1 MSKKISQNNSR
12 NEPLLEITNLTIDFD
27 TADGWVRGLH
37 GVNLKVANGEILGLV
52 GESGSGKSITC
63 MAITRL
69 LGPRALLQG
78 EIRYRNRSLLNLE
91 PKEYNQIRGNEIA
104 MIFQEPMSSLNP
116 IQTIGRQ
123 IVESVGLNPQRSV
136 GTQLSKV
143 VQHYRKISGQ
153 AAWKESV
160 RLLNRV
166 GIPGSEQRMHDYP
179 HQLSGGMNQ
188 RTMIAMALAGR
199 PSLLIADEPT
209 TALDVT
215 IQAQILDLIRQL
227 RDEMDM
233 AIILIT
239 HDLGVVAETCDRVA
253 VMYAGRIVEQG
264 PVAAVFETPHHPYT
278 RGLLESLPRIDTGN
292 NKLHPIQGTVP
303 APHELSCGCAFE
315 PRCNFTIENCALM
328 PPPPGTIVQ
337 QRSHACFN
345 PQKARLEI

>member
-1 MSKKISQNNSR
+1 MSKKTPYSNSH
-12 NEPLLEITNLTIDFD
+12 NETLLEITDLTIDFD
-27 TADGWVRGLH
+27 TAEGWVRGLH
-37 GVNLKVANGEILGLV
+37 GVNFKVAKGEILGLV

-63 MAITRL
+63 MAVTQL
-69 LGPRALLQG
+69 LGSRALLQG
-78 EIRYRNRSLLNLE
+78 EIRYRNRSLLDLE
-91 PKEYNQIRGNEIA
+91 PKEFNQIRGNEIA

-116 IQTIGRQ
+116 IKTIGRQ
-123 IVESVGLNPQRSV
+123 IVESVNLNSRRSV
-136 GTQLSKV
+136 GTQLEKV
-143 VQHYRKISGQ
+143 VHRFRGIKGQ

-166 GIPGSEQRMHDYP
+166 GIPDPEHRMHDYP

-215 IQAQILDLIRQL
+215 IQAQILYLIRQL

-233 AIILIT
+233 AVILIT
-239 HDLGVVAETCDRVA
+239 HDLRVVAETCDRVA

-264 PVAAVFETPHHPYT
+264 PVAAVFEAPHHPYT
-278 RGLLESLPRIDTGN
+278 RGLLESLPRVDTEN
-292 NKLHPIQGTVP
+292 SKLRPIQGTVP

-315 PRCNFTIENCALM
+315 PRCNFTTENCALK
-328 PPPPGTIVQ
+328 PPLPRTIHQ
-337 QRSHACFN
+337 HRSHACFN
-345 PQKARLEI
+345 PQQERLEI